1 MKPLILVSND
11 DSITSRGI
19 KHLVEIAKEFGEVM
33 VVAPH
38 YPQSAKGHAITIA
51 SPLRLYP
58 NNLFGDDVVA
68 YSCDGTPVDC
78 IKLAKNHLL
87 KNQTPSRVP
96 DLVLSG
102 MNHGSNT
109 SISVIYSGTMGAAI
123 EAAIEGI
130 PSVGFSLCDYDHN
143 GELSHTT
150 ELIRLIIKQVL
161 TRGLPQ
167 NVALNVNF
175 PKFKGSE
182 IKGIKVCR
190 QAHAK
195 WDEKF
200 DERTDPYNGKYY
212 WMAGDFMGLE
222 NNTDTDDH
230 AISNYYASL
239 VPCQY
244 DMTAYK
250 FLESLKDFEGIG

>member
-11 DSITSRGI
+11 DSITSKGI

-38 YPQSAKGHAITIA
+38 YPQSAKSHAITIA
-51 SPLRLYP
+51 SPLRLYKS
-58 NNLFGDDVVA
+58 NLFGYDVEA

-78 IKLAKNHLL
+78 VKLAKNHLL
-87 KNQTPSRVP
+87 KTENIHRTP

-102 MNHGSNT
+102 INHGSNA
-109 SISVIYSGTMGAAI
+109 SISVIYSGTMGAAL

-130 PSVGFSLCDYDHN
+130 PAIGFSLCDYDHE
-143 GELSHTT
+143 GEMSHTT
-150 ELIRLIIKQVL
+150 PWIKKIILSVL
-161 TRGLPQ
+161 ENGLAP
-167 NVALNVNF
+167 NIALNVNF
-175 PKFKGSE
+175 PKYGEEE
-182 IKGIKVCR
+182 ILGLKICR

-200 DERTDPYNGKYY
+200 DERVDPYNGKYF

-222 NNTDTDDH
+222 NAIDTDEH
-230 AISNYYASL
+230 ALKNNYISI

-244 DMTAYK
+244 DMTAHK
-250 FLESLKDFEGIG
+250 HIEGLRFLEN

>member
-1 MKPLILVSND
+1 MKKPLILVSND
-11 DSITSRGI
+11 DSITSNGI
-19 KHLVEIAKEFGEVM
+19 KHLVNIAKLFGEVM

-38 YPQSAKGHAITIA
+38 YPQSAKSHAITIA
-51 SPLRLYP
+51 SPLRLFKS
-58 NNLFGDDVVA
+58 NQFGEDVLA

-78 IKLAKNHLL
+78 VKLAKNYLL
-87 KNQTPSRVP
+87 KSEEGNRVP

-102 MNHGSNT
+102 INHGSNA

-130 PSVGFSLCDYDHN
+130 PAIGFSLCDYDHE
-143 GELSHTT
+143 GDLSHTT
-150 ELIRLIIKQVL
+150 QWIEKVIKDVL
-161 TRGLPQ
+161 EKGLPPHI
-167 NVALNVNF
+167 ALNVNF
-175 PKFKGSE
+175 PKVSVE
-182 IKGIKVCR
+182 PIKGLKICR

-200 DERTDPYNGKYY
+200 DERVDPYNGKYF

-222 NNTDTDDH
+222 NEIDTDDYYL
-230 AISNYYASL
+230 SQNYATI

-244 DMTAYK
+244 DMTAHQHIEKMK
-250 FLESLKDFEGIG
+250 FLED

>member
-1 MKPLILVSND
+1 MKPLILISND
-11 DSITSRGI
+11 DSITSNGI
-19 KHLVEIAKEFGEVM
+19 KHLVTIAKEFGEVM

-51 SPLRLYP
+51 SPLRLFKSTQ
-58 NNLFGDDVVA
+58 FGSDIEA

-87 KNQTPSRVP
+87 KNNTSQRIP

-102 MNHGSNT
+102 MNHGSNA

-130 PSVGFSLCDYDHN
+130 PAIGFSLCDYDHD
-143 GELSHTT
+143 GELSHTSDY
-150 ELIRLIIKQVL
+150 IRKIVAMVL
-161 TRGLPQ
+161 EKGLPAHT
-167 NVALNVNF
+167 ALNVNF
-175 PKFKGSE
+175 PKDNGTP
-182 IKGIKVCR
+182 IKGLKICR

-200 DERTDPYNGKYY
+200 DERVDPYNGKYY
-212 WMAGDFMGLE
+212 WMAGDFHGFE
-222 NNTDTDDH
+222 DHPDTDDYQLKQH
-230 AISNYYASL
+230 YATI

-244 DMTAYK
+244 DLTAYK
-250 FLESLKDFEGIG
+250 HLESLKFMEE